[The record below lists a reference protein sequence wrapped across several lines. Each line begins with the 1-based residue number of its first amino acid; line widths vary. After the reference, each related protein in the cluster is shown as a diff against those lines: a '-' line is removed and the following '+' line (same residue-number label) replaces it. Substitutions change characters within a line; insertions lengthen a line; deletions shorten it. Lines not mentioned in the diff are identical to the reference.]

1 MPLFRMAQMV
11 VKQLLEPQLE
21 LIFDQ
26 DSYSY
31 KPAKSA
37 HQAVE
42 SLLSSST
49 GRWSG
54 DLNEHLSV
62 WLRQNHS
69 RLRRHDRRSR
79 QVLMRM
85 AQQGRDL
92 FVHWHWRSVPWRGVG
107 VTSGSVGASGGRSP
121 GPPGGMD
128 GVAQPGTQRTGAIP
142 IGCLL

>member
-69 RLRRHDRRSR
+69 RLRRHDRR
-79 QVLMRM
+79 QWV
-85 AQQGRDL
+85 
-92 FVHWHWRSVPWRGVG
+92 
-107 VTSGSVGASGGRSP
+107 
-121 GPPGGMD
+121 
-128 GVAQPGTQRTGAIP
+128 
-142 IGCLL
+142 